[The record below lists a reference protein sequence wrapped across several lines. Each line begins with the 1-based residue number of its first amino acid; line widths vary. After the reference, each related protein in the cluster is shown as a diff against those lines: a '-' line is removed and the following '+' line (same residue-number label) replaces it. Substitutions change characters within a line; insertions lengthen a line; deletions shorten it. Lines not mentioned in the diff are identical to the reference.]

1 MDSES
6 TFLISSAGVWTLRL
20 RKEGLTQ
27 SHLSH
32 VTLITSLNQSG
43 LLKDAPIDLLGQG
56 EGRRGF
62 VISKVPRPWKKVPHA
77 LHHF

>member
-1 MDSES
+1 MGGVWTQADWRSGPQHMDSES

-20 RKEGLTQ
+20 RKEGLTP

-43 LLKDAPIDLLGQG
+43 LLKGAPIDLLG
-56 EGRRGF
+56 
-62 VISKVPRPWKKVPHA
+62 
-77 LHHF
+77 